1 MPERDS
7 GQEDHFNLLPFIAIL
22 LCVLG
27 TELLVTMSMATI
39 SLGVG
44 AVEGWVQDKDPAH
57 ATKNP
62 TLIEWDGKE
71 ATVQRQDRDE
81 KFPLALDSKT
91 LPPEFAVVI
100 NELASRRETDY
111 ALFAVRP
118 SGFENYYR
126 LAQMFKARG
135 IDVGDE
141 PVEQGKK
148 IRLKASP
155 R

>member
-71 ATVQRQDRDE
+71 ATVNV
-81 KFPLALDSKT
+81 KLD
-91 LPPEFAVVI
+91 
-100 NELASRRETDY
+100 
-111 ALFAVRP
+111 VRP
-118 SGFENYYR
+118 ASNDVASASNDEGVLNGVLHELVQGHGQRRGDLGAHLSR
-126 LAQMFKARG
+126 LA
-135 IDVGDE
+135 
-141 PVEQGKK
+141 
-148 IRLKASP
+148 
-155 R
+155 